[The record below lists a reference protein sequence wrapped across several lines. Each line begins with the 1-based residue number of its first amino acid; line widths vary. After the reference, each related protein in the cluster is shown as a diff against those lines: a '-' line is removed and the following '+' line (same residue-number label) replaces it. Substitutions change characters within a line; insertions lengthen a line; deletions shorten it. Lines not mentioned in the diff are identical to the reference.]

1 MLCPNPAVPKPYHP
15 RQTIRYNDC
24 TMDDLHRRSVRL
36 KAYDYAQAGAYF
48 ITVCTHRR
56 NCLLTTIADEETVL
70 SRYGE
75 IVQKCW
81 DEIPS
86 HFAHAELDT
95 FVIMPNHLHGIV
107 ILTDTST
114 SHTGGTVGAQHMD
127 GLRSDIVGAPHV
139 DDPRLNTVVNNVGA
153 QHAVPSTTQAFHSLP
168 PGSLPTIVRSFK
180 SASTKRINDWRGT
193 RASSVWQRNYHEHVI
208 RNDSELDRIR
218 EYVATNPLAWALDRE
233 NPHRTGSSSF
243 EEALF
248 DPHPP

>member
-1 MLCPNPAVPKPYHP
+1 MLCPNPAMPKPYHP
-15 RQTIRYNDC
+15 WQIIRYNDC
-24 TMDDLHRRSVRL
+24 TMDGLHRRSVRL
-36 KAYDYAQAGAYF
+36 KGYDYTQAGAYF
-48 ITVCTHRR
+48 ITVCTHRW
-56 NCLLTTIADEETVL
+56 NCLLATIADEETVL

-107 ILTDTST
+107 VLTDRST
-114 SHTGGTVGAQHMD
+114 SHTGGTVGVQHAD
-127 GLRSDIVGAPHV
+127 GLPLD
-139 DDPRLNTVVNNVGA
+139 NVGA
-153 QHAVPSTTQAFHSLP
+153 QHAVPSTTHSFHRLP
-168 PGSLPTIVRSFK
+168 PGSLPAIIRSFK

-218 EYVATNPLAWALDRE
+218 EYVATNPLKWALDRE
-233 NPHRTGSSSF
+233 NPHRTGASSF
-243 EEALF
+243 EETLF
-248 DPHPP
+248 DPHPRQTS